1 MEASVSRTLTD
12 TEAKDLGNLDNNDD
26 TGSESSSSVS
36 TSKSETYSDSS
47 VSENCGKPPPE
58 PYNPAKKIELANERL
73 NKYQNILE
81 KTSRI
86 TFSETVSQKSFS
98 ISDQEL
104 SSSEER
110 ELPELPPSTNT
121 TLDASLANESKLT
134 ESVKSEPKSEVKEVK
149 RVEEVKPVKTPEP
162 VKVPAPKKSQEVV
175 VKSTKERQPQ
185 AKPQADT
192 KAKAP
197 AKSQPKS
204 QTKAKTKQPAKPAAP
219 KKKAPISNITVNR
232 VRPSSTLSN
241 HSRMSDSSR
250 SKTKSKNKSSKYRDD
265 FENSSSSDSDSSDTF
280 DQNELSIQRSVKFSS
295 ERNIRERSKSPSR
308 PGSRPGSSLS
318 RASVSEIKQTK
329 ASRLLAESISSRPS
343 TAPPKPQPG
352 AKQLWEDDQA
362 PESPDKLPNYMRP
375 KSAASAKGR
384 KAAAPPRTSYG
395 IDMERHNEENNKRF
409 DNLRSE
415 YSMPKE
421 QRELM
426 ERRQKVKAKRLKEKE
441 EMDRETEKADAQ
453 ASHEVWT
460 AWYETSID
468 EAREKRRSKY
478 QAKREERQRM
488 QQEREEYHEDLKS
501 KGLDVKTW
509 TKRKLLEKRREEKEQ
524 RNLRI
529 EIAKSQPTPVQK
541 MKMNDR
547 AFRTWVRRVNKRE
560 REEEELE
567 RIRRKLRNIELR
579 KEIRAQKALQS
590 IRAAQEEAMTFKN
603 FVF

>member
-26 TGSESSSSVS
+26 TGSESSSSSVS

-121 TLDASLANESKLT
+121 TLDASLTNESKLT
-134 ESVKSEPKSEVKEVK
+134 DSVKSEPKPEVKEAKV
-149 RVEEVKPVKTPEP
+149 VGEVKPVKTPEP
-162 VKVPAPKKSQEVV
+162 VKVPAPKKSQEVHV
-175 VKSTKERQPQ
+175 VQKQPQ
-185 AKPQADT
+185 GKPKAETKPKVKPQI
-192 KAKAP
+192 
-197 AKSQPKS
+197 KS
-204 QTKAKTKQPAKPAAP
+204 QTRARAKPAKPAAP

-250 SKTKSKNKSSKYRDD
+250 SKTKSKNKSSKYQND

-395 IDMERHNEENNKRF
+395 IDMERHNEENNKKY
-409 DNLRSE
+409 DNLRSD
-415 YSMPKE
+415 YSIPKE

-468 EAREKRRSKY
+468 EAREKRRSEY

-524 RNLRI
+524 RSLRI